1 VETKRFR
8 LTIKEP
14 MGAPPPV
21 PGEPDI
27 VHGLTIVIRHDEI
40 LVGASTDDRAI
51 WRTISRLAY
60 ALLETPHTLAA
71 VSVDRRA
78 IQTLR

>member
-1 VETKRFR
+1 
-8 LTIKEP
+8 
-14 MGAPPPV
+14 M
-21 PGEPDI
+21 
-27 VHGLTIVIRHDEI
+27 HGLTIVIRHDEI

-60 ALLETPHTLAA
+60 ALLETLHTLAA
-71 VSVDRRA
+71 VSGDRRA